1 MWIVAL
7 ARVAATDDVD
17 LHAVDEGV
25 AALPVGAELA
35 RALAKLTRPQG
46 RELVLFECLEVR
58 AQWLTLGEE
67 VVAPELD
74 VLEKP
79 THVDTLAGVASE
91 DGSADVVEVDHHLG
105 LVKVVLVMPVPIVE
119 AEEQG
124 RENTLDGVKK
134 GGRRVREVTRPDGNV
149 VLGDSAQ
156 DLQDV
161 RLLGEDGDFEQVLR
175 LIL

>member
-1 MWIVAL
+1 
-7 ARVAATDDVD
+7 
-17 LHAVDEGV
+17 
-25 AALPVGAELA
+25 
-35 RALAKLTRPQG
+35 
-46 RELVLFECLEVR
+46 
-58 AQWLTLGEE
+58 
-67 VVAPELD
+67 
-74 VLEKP
+74 
-79 THVDTLAGVASE
+79 
-91 DGSADVVEVDHHLG
+91 
-105 LVKVVLVMPVPIVE
+105 MPVPIVE